1 MDAEKILEKQVQKY
15 VIATLSNPTL
25 YLKKIYQRKQYVFTD
40 DIEMATKTMSKDVAD
55 IIIEYYHSDTGD
67 TMELVVVPVEV
78 TYNLIKE
85 S

>member
-1 MDAEKILEKQVQKY
+1 MDTEKILEKQVRKY
-15 VIATLSNPTL
+15 VIATLNNPTL

-55 IIIEYYHSDTGD
+55 IIIEYYRSDTGD
-67 TMELVVVPVEV
+67 AMEMVVVPVEV